1 MTKKILLSGVVGV
14 FIFSGCLGMNEVKPS
29 TPKAKVN
36 VTKVQD
42 TTSEAKD
49 KELDTP
55 PESSMKDRV
64 VEEEIEISD
73 DNQDDNQD
81 DNKPQI
87 IESVQ

>member
-73 DNQDDNQD
+73 DNQ
-81 DNKPQI
+81 K
-87 IESVQ
+87 

>member
-1 MTKKILLSGVVGV
+1 MTKRILLSGVVGV

-29 TPKAKVN
+29 TPKADANVTKSKVN
-36 VTKVQD
+36 VTKAKD
-42 TTSEAKD
+42 TTAKVKN

-64 VEEEIEISD
+64 IEEEVEISD
-73 DNQDDNQD
+73 DS
-81 DNKPQI
+81 KPQI